1 MGLVNKIE
9 VESLKSA
16 HCEAEHHTIVIDG
29 TPLDLLLHS
38 QYTSDNLLGMIPTI
52 IDWVDEPKEKE
63 FLKKRFNSEDKEVIL
78 PVLMCPDDCDLLC
91 TVIVANVVKTDEYI
105 IWKQVG
111 IDRSNEEFRQLG
123 YDGIGT
129 TVDWLEKIPPMTFEN
144 TIYISQLRKI
154 YD

>member
-1 MGLVNKIE
+1 
-9 VESLKSA
+9 
-16 HCEAEHHTIVIDG
+16 
-29 TPLDLLLHS
+29 
-38 QYTSDNLLGMIPTI
+38 
-52 IDWVDEPKEKE
+52 
-63 FLKKRFNSEDKEVIL
+63 
-78 PVLMCPDDCDLLC
+78 MCPDDCDLLC
-91 TVIVANVVKTDEYI
+91 SVIVANVVKTDEYI